1 LVTVVDIAQPLIADD
16 LSLAM
21 VPGASDAFEGSWDA
35 WELLNSVQMP
45 NVYANFDGEWTTA
58 KAVNFDLNSNV
69 AKVIPVSVKASVEM
83 RPYRMHLGMDLAQQG
98 YTVYLKDNLLKN
110 VHKLSTSDYVFAYT
124 SAMEDR
130 FELILTNAKTG
141 ALGLEEA
148 SRGALSAWVNGSELW
163 INGLEAGNAEI
174 DVVGMDGRVVA
185 QNAVRA
191 EEGQPSAVTIPALP
205 AGLYTVRVR
214 SNGLE
219 RGVRVAVQR

>member
-1 LVTVVDIAQPLIADD
+1 
-16 LSLAM
+16 
-21 VPGASDAFEGSWDA
+21 
-35 WELLNSVQMP
+35 MP
-45 NVYANFDGEWTTA
+45 NVFADFNSEWTTA
-58 KAVNFDLNSNV
+58 KAIDFGLDATAV
-69 AKVIPVSVKASVEM
+69 KVVPVGVISSQEM
-83 RPYRMHLGMDLAQQG
+83 QPYRFHLNADLAQEE
-98 YTVYLKDNLLKN
+98 YTVYLRDKLLN
-110 VHKLSTSDYVFAYT
+110 SVHKLSTSDYVFAYT

-163 INGLEAGNAEI
+163 INGLEAGNAKI

-191 EEGQPSAVTIPALP
+191 ESGQLATVTIPALP

-214 SNGLE
+214 ANGLE
-219 RGVRVAVQR
+219 RGVRFAVQR

>member
-1 LVTVVDIAQPLIADD
+1 L
-16 LSLAM
+16 
-21 VPGASDAFEGSWDA
+21 
-35 WELLNSVQMP
+35 P
-45 NVYANFDGEWTTA
+45 NVYANFDEEWTTA
-58 KAVNFDLNSNV
+58 KAIDFDLSSTLV
-69 AKVIPVSVKASVEM
+69 KVIPVSVKASVEM
-83 RPYRMHLGMDLAQQG
+83 QPYRIHLNSELAQEG
-98 YTVYLKDNLLKN
+98 YTVYLKDNLLN
-110 VHKLSTSDYVFAYT
+110 NTHKLSTSDYVFAYT

-148 SRGALSAWVNGSELW
+148 SRGALSAWVNSSELW

-185 QNAVRA
+185 EQVVRA
-191 EEGQPSAVTIPALP
+191 EEGQPSTVTIPELP